1 MCIQTPPHPSALTSN
16 PRSLPLF
23 PTTLSSQN
31 VPFFSGSP
39 RDLLINAS
47 VDALESNL
55 REIPKCSLDYKL
67 YSHRKLLRTQRLLA
81 ENEVV
86 GRYDVVAGLVAKDVT
101 PTGHTSASEV
111 PCMGDEGGITGK
123 NIVIVLPSTPKVEI
137 PSTLLVKE
145 LDILFAGGRSAL
157 ENRMLNGISANLT
170 ANEGAKAQVLKRR
183 LKVGLHNGHTVLSG
197 EFQSYSLFESKD
209 EPNVLLLEDDV
220 SVRGYVP
227 HELMALVMIVEYD
240 VGMPYDQHQHYNT
253 QALLKNLSKVRDG
266 HMVTTVVMGVSVY
279 VPFNGRKVVLKN
291 TDANEDVDVDIELK
305 LHANKLCNL
314 FTHKPV
320 FTDKEGRIE
329 RKNAK
334 ARGRKNIDSVV
345 DEDESYDIIVSFNME
360 EDAAVARPMIETV
373 DEPIATAHRD
383 IADGHES
390 DDSRSDRGGKT
401 GTARFEG
408 GTRES
413 QSKSRSVRHSQDPNH
428 EPVRASQR
436 SLDNRKFEARDE
448 VDSLIEGEPGATTL
462 RLDAHHYQSSA
473 AAREDQRDRPN
484 RGFVAEYAE
493 SERNSLVTSVDRHN
507 VRADAYQGSLLTRSL
522 GAPVLGGGRAGGMRD
537 SYDAYDGGM
546 SQRSMGRPPID
557 SVEHTRNLSRGARAR
572 LNRHGFEGAIMDD
585 TPQNAAHLYPK
596 GVGLS
601 RHSASAANPL
611 VDISK
616 ELEDTLSLH
625 DISLQFAG
633 LQYGE
638 PVGLNPKNGSTAPK
652 AQGRKPRSVYF
663 SFQFFTC
670 EPTRTEVMKL
680 LPADDGKMHVLARD
694 DAYARN
700 EPPLSLRYIVDTS
713 TSSVTEPVEFAQY
726 LANKILHI
734 DVWDSDSLMLL
745 GTCGVP
751 LARIMRQGQQST
763 RCAIECDIIDSEA
776 DAQAAGGI
784 SSCAI
789 RNGGNMSG
797 KVVGAV
803 HVIIANQ
810 GQPGRHPVTMRQ
822 QLVIKQENDAR
833 YNRGPDAAKGANW
846 RVGFDEP
853 KIAGGR
859 PKNAVRARPL
869 SETYPELSDTLAAH
883 RDASTTDKASMRSMT
898 SVRGDDS
905 VHTLNYDD
913 VITLFKEFGGK
924 HGTVQY
930 TNRLMIL
937 LDVPSWGVTLRK
949 FLNCFCADRELF
961 ANEIVRYA
969 SAEGDLSANDLAE
982 FVRATFDRQ
991 NARGRPE
998 EVALIVKNFTG
1009 EKENAAMIKIEEVS
1023 SFCEKES
1030 EAQAWGLTSRRLIRA
1045 IQDCYLVGIDFE
1057 QLLADKDLTGDHHV
1071 LIKDFKECLY
1081 SISRHGK
1088 LDADDITRTVRHFSR
1103 KSGSGGHASISLK
1116 DVMKFVGKTYVGN
1129 VEVRM
1134 AAVLKEGGRTV
1145 EEIRSTL
1152 GGKTKQPYE
1161 QIEKGLSNLGAYN
1174 VLSHDQ
1180 VRKVLTKADA
1190 DGSGAVS
1197 ADQLL
1202 SLLKLTAK
1210 PTAASKEKEEDA
1222 IVNMAEDL
1230 LRVLVE
1236 RVTTKGL
1243 SITEAFRGFDLDGDG
1258 SISQD
1263 ELKEGFSKLGIFE
1276 NIPNWEAAIPAIV
1289 KKFDKSGDGCVEL
1302 KEFFKEL
1309 FGVKDYA
1316 ANIVQDL
1323 TKIFATAMDSHG
1335 MSIQDIFSEWDTTG
1349 RGFIDV
1355 AELNDALLKMG
1366 TLGQVSKE
1374 DTINVMK
1381 EIGDAE
1387 KVTFELFEHFF
1398 GARVQQTAASRRR
1411 KKLNKIMIKFRAV
1424 VKKVQDKTGSTI
1436 ADIFSHF
1443 DGNKDGDISI
1453 EEFKATLRVMKHFKG
1468 IEDEDLDLLLMA
1480 IDADNSGGVSL
1491 TEFLTFIN
1499 IKDEVSVADTTI
1511 TDIIA
1516 PKIRKLFELAIEK
1529 GLNLDD
1535 LFVQGDLTIIELSAV
1550 LDTLSKKYY
1559 PEITSEDTLAFVKF
1573 LDRNNNGSISQQEVR
1588 IFIAAGKR
1596 HAAKLEAA
1604 AASPND
1610 TAEEAFLKKEIRRV
1624 AAHDGGVQPFLALM
1638 DRQGTGF
1645 ISFATFMHFLK
1656 REGVFETTKE
1666 EQNVENILQPMSKE
1680 GNISCLA
1687 LMRWMEGHHP
1697 DPSGA
1702 LVALEGE
1709 DTYVEYEF
1717 SRDPEIHALEKK
1729 LRRLGRVMAKKGVN
1743 VESLFRAYDKLDLGV
1758 IRRTELIEVLS
1769 KMGMS
1774 ILEQGRIME
1783 DGVTTHVQDVTSAQ
1797 RKQVHRLKGATYKN
1811 NAPTSARRLVN
1822 GQLDGSPDFKDHME
1836 SMALVNSYRQSQK
1849 KQLLQQVL
1857 SHSLAVDIR
1866 VYPRFGKTL
1875 YFEQPFTNP
1884 FNHEERF
1891 IIDVNDPELRVV
1903 TNFEEWMQLR
1913 ATVEPCVGEL
1923 GPDPIETDMFDRDA
1937 YGNIQVALLPHE
1949 TLFVPFTFMT
1959 LVPHT
1964 APPPAPKRKGGRSEG
1979 KSGGESKMID
1989 NGKSDGL
1996 SASNAVENE
2005 SPRRSVEVKF
2015 ISGGHGTFVSVVNV
2029 LVCPRPFVVDRT
2041 LRFFEPENSVMKRRI
2056 HLIDYGNRKMLPGDT
2071 VTANKFVHCVEND
2084 NVLYGGAQGQ
2094 SNVVI
2099 EWGEAS
2105 SGGALEM
2112 ILRYRCGPFPA
2123 IGSFYIILYNDA
2135 YQSQQHE
2142 IWKVVIQSRQ
2152 RLDVHGPVGSSSLLD
2167 LVVQGDKFARRARAH
2182 ASYTTDQLNFTPDAP
2197 FQLVPGAYNRVSVR
2211 FSPVSVGTKRLQLN
2225 LVDVDSKELISSW
2238 ILTTTATPPAVVRS
2252 YDVDVLDGHPI
2263 NKKIIFRNPW
2273 DIARRFHLTSSDESI
2288 MRVRV
2293 PAVEVAAHGSAYL
2306 RLWFNAGADTED
2318 VYLFLNDG
2326 LTGQNEES
2334 FLFRVHVSR

>member
-1 MCIQTPPHPSALTSN
+1 
-16 PRSLPLF
+16 
-23 PTTLSSQN
+23 
-31 VPFFSGSP
+31 
-39 RDLLINAS
+39 
-47 VDALESNL
+47 
-55 REIPKCSLDYKL
+55 
-67 YSHRKLLRTQRLLA
+67 LLA

-86 GRYDVVAGLVAKDVT
+86 GRYDVVAGLVPRDVT
-101 PTGHTSASEV
+101 PTGQTSASDV
-111 PCMGDEGGITGK
+111 SCIGDEGGITGK

-137 PSTLLVKE
+137 PSTLMVKE
-145 LDILFAGGRSAL
+145 LDILFAGGRSSI

-170 ANEGAKAQVLKRR
+170 ANDGAKAQVLKRR

-209 EPNVLLLEDDV
+209 EPNVLLLEDEV

-266 HMVTTVVMGVSVY
+266 HMVTTVVMGTCVY
-279 VPFNGRKVVLKN
+279 IPFNGRKVMLKN
-291 TDANEDVDVDIELK
+291 TGANDEADVDMELK

-320 FTDKEGRIE
+320 FTDKEGRLE
-329 RKNAK
+329 RHNART
-334 ARGRKNIDSVV
+334 RGRKSIDAAGDDN
-345 DEDESYDIIVSFNME
+345 DEEENHDIIVSFNMQ
-360 EDAAVARPMIETV
+360 EDAAVVRPMMETV
-373 DEPIATAHRD
+373 DEPVSTGLAT
-383 IADGHES
+383 DGHES
-390 DDSRSDRGGKT
+390 DDSRSEPANKIS
-401 GTARFEG
+401 TARYEG
-408 GTRES
+408 GVRDSQKSTRN
-413 QSKSRSVRHSQDPNH
+413 VRHSVDPNH
-428 EPVRASQR
+428 EPVRPSQR
-436 SLDNRKFEARDE
+436 SFDNRKFEPRDE

-462 RLDAHHYQSSA
+462 RLDPHHYQSSA
-473 AAREDQRDRPN
+473 EAREDMRDRPN
-484 RGFVAEYAE
+484 RGFGAQNAE
-493 SERNSLVTSVDRHN
+493 SERNSLIASVDRHN
-507 VRADAYQGSLLTRSL
+507 LRADAYQGSLLTRSL
-522 GAPVLGGGRAGGMRD
+522 GAPVLGGGRAGTRD
-537 SYDAYDGGM
+537 SYDNYDGGRAH
-546 SQRSMGRPPID
+546 RSLGRPPID

-585 TPQNAAHLYPK
+585 APQNAAHLYPK
-596 GVGLS
+596 SLGIP
-601 RHSASAANPL
+601 RTNASNPM

-616 ELEDTLSLH
+616 EVADTLSLN
-625 DISLQFAG
+625 DISVQFAG

-638 PVGLNPKNGSTAPK
+638 PVNHNPKVGTAAPR

-726 LANKILHI
+726 LANKNLHV

-751 LARIMRQGQQST
+751 LSRIMRQGQQST

-789 RNGGNMSG
+789 RAGGCMSG

-803 HVIIANQ
+803 HIILANN
-810 GQPGRHPVTMRQ
+810 GQPGRNPVSMKQ
-822 QLVIKQENDAR
+822 QLIVKQENDAR
-833 YNRGPDAAKGANW
+833 YNRGPDASKGTNW

-853 KIAGGR
+853 KMVGGR

-869 SETYPELSDTLAAH
+869 AETYPELSETLAAH
-883 RDASTTDKASMRSMT
+883 RDASTIDKASMRSLT
-898 SVRGDDS
+898 SLRGDDS

-930 TNRLMIL
+930 TNRLMTL

-949 FLNCFCADRELF
+949 FLNAFCADRENF
-961 ANEIVRYA
+961 ASEIVRYA
-969 SAEGDLSANDLAE
+969 TSEGYLSSADLTE
-982 FVRATFDRQ
+982 FVRSTFERQ
-991 NARGRPE
+991 NVRGRPE

-1009 EKENAAMIKIEEVS
+1009 EKENAAMIKLEEVTA
-1023 SFCEKES
+1023 FCEKES

-1081 SISRHGK
+1081 GISRHGK

-1103 KSGSGGHASISLK
+1103 KSGSGGHSSISLK

-1134 AAVLKEGGRTV
+1134 AAVLKEGGRTID
-1145 EEIRSTL
+1145 EIRANL
-1152 GGKTKQPYE
+1152 GGKVKQPYE

-1202 SLLKLTAK
+1202 SFLKLTAK
-1210 PTAASKEKEEDA
+1210 PSTASKEKEEDS
-1222 IVNMAEDL
+1222 IVKMAEDL

-1335 MSIQDIFSEWDTTG
+1335 MTIPDIFAEWDTTG

-1355 AELNDALLKMG
+1355 LELNDALLKMG

-1398 GARVQQTAASRRR
+1398 GGRVAQTAASRRR

-1424 VKKVQDKTGSTI
+1424 VKKVQEKTGSTI
-1436 ADIFSHF
+1436 ADIFAHF

-1468 IEDEDLDLLLMA
+1468 ISDEELDLLLIS

-1491 TEFLTFIN
+1491 TEFLAFIN
-1499 IKDEVSVADTTI
+1499 IKDEISMADTTI

-1516 PKIRKLFELAIEK
+1516 PKVRKLFELAIEK
-1529 GLNLDD
+1529 GLILDD
-1535 LFVQGDLTIIELSAV
+1535 LFVQGDLTLIELSAV

-1559 PEITSEDTLAFVKF
+1559 PEITSEDALAFVKF
-1573 LDRNNNGSISQQEVR
+1573 LDRNYNGFISQQEIH

-1596 HAAKLEAA
+1596 HAAKLEAG

-1610 TAEEAFLKKEIRRV
+1610 TTEEAFLKKEIRRV

-1645 ISFATFMHFLK
+1645 VSFATFMHFLR

-1666 EQNVENILQPMSKE
+1666 EQSVESILQPLSKD

-1687 LMRWMEGHHP
+1687 LLRWMDGHHP

-1702 LVALEGE
+1702 LMELEGE

-1743 VESLFRAYDKLDLGV
+1743 VEALFRTFDKLDLGV

-1783 DGVTTHVQDVTSAQ
+1783 DGVSTQVDNVTSTQ

-1822 GQLDGSPDFKDHME
+1822 GQLDGSPDFKEHME

-1866 VYPRFGKTL
+1866 IYPRFGKTL

-1891 IIDVNDPELRVV
+1891 VIDVNDPELRVV

-1949 TLFVPFTFMT
+1949 TLFIPFTFMT

-1979 KSGGESKMID
+1979 KSNSESKMIED
-1989 NGKSDGL
+1989 RIDGP
-1996 SASNAVENE
+1996 SSSNAVDNE

-2056 HLIDYGNRKMLPGDT
+2056 HLVDYGNRKMLPGDT

-2105 SGGALEM
+2105 AGSSLEM

-2238 ILTTTATPPAVVRS
+2238 LLTTTATPPAVVRS

-2273 DIARRFHLTSSDESI
+2273 DVARRFHLTSSDESL

-2293 PAVEVAAHGSAYL
+2293 PVVEVAPHGSAYL